1 MNNKNILYSIII
13 ASWNAED
20 TIVDAV
26 LSVTCQLKENYE
38 VIVVDD
44 CSTDSTYQKLRISF
58 PYNPNVKIYKNI
70 KNMGPS
76 ASRNLGIL
84 RSRGEYIGF
93 LDADDTYAEG
103 IFNLVSQSIAKN
115 EPEVI
120 KFGLKEIYSNFEKS
134 VSSSSFFSDKRKE
147 ICLKSIELEGLP
159 LFGYSTNGFY
169 DSSLLKQ
176 NQLFF
181 DPKLRFAED
190 FFFNYNVFKQVEK
203 FEFIDFLGYNY
214 YKKSNNSLSQK
225 KIENYGLLY
234 KKKISLLC
242 DWARRNDCLSECQGI
257 LFFLLTKTIYS
268 STIREIQEGRIFKT
282 YENIMMF
289 FKTKEFEGL
298 TPNLPIKGI
307 RGMAYFPI
315 LIKSSI
321 LIVLLSLIMAI
332 VVKINPN
339 VLKSLNK

>member
-44 CSTDSTYQKLRISF
+44 CSTDNTYQRLRISF
-58 PYNPNVKIYKNI
+58 QFNPNVKIYKNI

-76 ASRNLGIL
+76 ASRNFGIL

-93 LDADDTYAEG
+93 LDADDTYADG
-103 IFNLVSQSIAKN
+103 LFDIVSQTIAKN

-120 KFGLKEIYSNFEKS
+120 KFGLKEIYNKFEKS
-134 VSSSSFFSDKRKE
+134 VSSLSFFSDKRKE
-147 ICLKSIELEGLP
+147 ICRKSIELEGLP

-169 DSSLLKQ
+169 NASVLKQ
-176 NQLFF
+176 NQFLF

-190 FFFNYNVFKQVEK
+190 FFFNYDVFKKVEK
-203 FEFIDFLGYNY
+203 FEFIDFLGYSYN
-214 YKKSNNSLSQK
+214 KKSNNSLSQK
-225 KIENYGLLY
+225 KVENYGLLY
-234 KKKISLLC
+234 KNKISLLC
-242 DWARRNDCLSECQGI
+242 DWARRNDCFSECQGD

-268 STIREIQEGRIFKT
+268 STVREIQEGRIFKT
-282 YENIMMF
+282 YKNIMMF
-289 FKTKEFEGL
+289 FETKEFESL
-298 TPNLPIKGI
+298 IPNSPIKDI
-307 RGMAYFPI
+307 RRIVYFPI
-315 LIKSSI
+315 LIKSPI
-321 LIVLLSLIMAI
+321 LIVLFSLIISI
-332 VVKINPN
+332 VIKINPV
-339 VLKSLNK
+339 VLKALNK